1 MLKLEDIK
9 KDAHVCGIQSG
20 EIVRIVQVESI
31 GDAAMQAEFAFGH
44 KGTDVIAEKCAWDVI
59 LRSPANADGCI
70 KPTNLFS
77 SL

>member
-9 KDAHVCGIQSG
+9 KDAQVRGIQSG
-20 EIVRIVQVESI
+20 EIVRIVQVVPVGDES
-31 GDAAMQAEFAFGH
+31 MQAELTIGH
-44 KGTDVIAEKCAWDVI
+44 KGTDVSEEKCAWDVI
-59 LRSPANADGCI
+59 LRSPANANDCI

>member
-9 KDAHVCGIQSG
+9 KDAQVRGIQSG
-20 EIVRIVQVESI
+20 EIVRIVQVEPI
-31 GDAAMQAEFAFGH
+31 GDESMQAELTIGH
-44 KGTDVIAEKCAWDVI
+44 KGTDVSEEKCAWDVI
-59 LRSPANADGCI
+59 LRSPANANDCI